1 MENRWALILLVLLV
15 FSMILLLA
23 RRSRQSHAG
32 SYVDTSQ
39 PAWIEAVARA
49 RAAVP
54 VLRELVAAREAPVDV
69 KYALQNSA
77 GDTEHVWGELL
88 ELADDEFCA
97 NLRTP
102 LLRGRLVSSPPF
114 RLPLSAL
121 EDWQAELPDGTIRG
135 GFTTQLEIAL
145 ARRDGRH
152 IPDHIANMEKRF
164 VDG

>member
-1 MENRWALILLVLLV
+1 MENPWALIALFLLVVSLV
-15 FSMILLLA
+15 VLLA
-23 RRSRQSHAG
+23 RRSGGSRAG
-32 SYVDTSQ
+32 SYIDTSQ
-39 PAWIEAVARA
+39 PAWIDAVARA

-54 VLRELVAAREAPVDV
+54 VLRELFAAREAPVDV

-121 EDWQAELPDGTIRG
+121 EDWQAELPDGRIRG